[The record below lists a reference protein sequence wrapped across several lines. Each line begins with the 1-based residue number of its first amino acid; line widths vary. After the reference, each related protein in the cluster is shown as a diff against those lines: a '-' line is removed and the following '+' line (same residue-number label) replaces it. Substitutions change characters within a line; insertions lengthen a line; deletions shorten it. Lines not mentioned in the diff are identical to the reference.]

1 MYCCNDSVVV
11 STSEVYLNYN
21 DDSIVNYYNVY
32 IVLYYDPYISIVLY
46 ILKDILSITLIPSVV
61 NLE

>member
-21 DDSIVNYYNVY
+21 DDSIVKNYNVY

-61 NLE
+61 NFE

>member
-21 DDSIVNYYNVY
+21 DDSIVKNYNVY
-32 IVLYYDPYISIVLY
+32 IVLYFDPYISIVLY

-61 NLE
+61 NFE

>member
-11 STSEVYLNYN
+11 STLEVYLNYN
-21 DDSIVNYYNVY
+21 DDSIVKNYNVY
-32 IVLYYDPYISIVLY
+32 IVLYFDPYISIVLY

>member
-11 STSEVYLNYN
+11 STSEVYLNYY
-21 DDSIVNYYNVY
+21 DDSIVKNYNVY

-61 NLE
+61 NFE